1 MGKSER
7 CAKNLK
13 YFQKKMKGIL
23 VEHSEVKKYNQIN
36 QEGGRAMPITVKLL
50 DMVRSIKESGV
61 TSLIENAKAIG
72 ISERNLRYKI
82 DDYNYYLKQL
92 GLPEIEI
99 RKRELVVKNSLEEIV
114 ERVAGNMSLYSFTKE
129 EREKVILTDIFFDNE
144 KTTLESLENKC
155 EVSEL
160 TLRNDLKALEDYV
173 KTFII
178 SIDMRTL
185 NYYGEEKNVRRLFLD
200 ILLKNY
206 TIRYL
211 DNGKIKIEK
220 NYQYGF
226 FICWNKMDEYFSEE
240 NIEKAVKIL
249 KRILDAAKKTVGDE
263 NFKVLLFYILIAL
276 KRHEEYPIKFLKNME
291 FLEKSE
297 EYSKVEKTF
306 SEYGFSKSEIFNM
319 TEYFLG
325 SHSFGFDASFYINWV
340 QIEISMMRLIKE
352 VAKSGYEELEKDMF
366 LLENLIN
373 HIKPAIYRA
382 KKGIR
387 LPCEIYDEFKETY
400 PLVLNLVSK
409 AWDKIGIDIKISD
422 DELAYIAMHFQL
434 AMKRIKSK
442 KLENIL
448 IVCGAGYST
457 SRFLSASIKEHFNV
471 NIVDIIPYNELENY
485 KNEDIDLVVTTIDGV
500 KFKDVKVLKVSPI
513 LSTEDIIRLK
523 NEKLSYAKNIKLSDI
538 LETVKKYSD
547 NLREKEFVNEIKEK
561 FKTLILDDTVNDKGL
576 GFLELLAP
584 SRISI
589 IEDKVKSWEEAVERS
604 ALSMI
609 EEGFVGEDYPKEIIE
624 LVNSF
629 GNYMVVQD
637 GIFLGHSG
645 NSSSINKSGISFA
658 FFKQP
663 VEFPEKEKVRLVIT
677 LSSRDK
683 REHLNGLMEFLGVMR
698 RKSLIQELD
707 KLDTT
712 NKIYKKI
719 EEFINEGEN

>member
-1 MGKSER
+1 
-7 CAKNLK
+7 
-13 YFQKKMKGIL
+13 
-23 VEHSEVKKYNQIN
+23 
-36 QEGGRAMPITVKLL
+36 MPITVKLL

-129 EREKVILTDIFFDNE
+129 EREKVILTDIFFNNE
-144 KTTLESLENKC
+144 KTTLENLENKC

-178 SIDMRTL
+178 SLDMKTL
-185 NYYGEEKNVRRLFLD
+185 NYYGEEKNIRRLFLD

-249 KRILDAAKKTVGDE
+249 KQILDAAKKTVGDE

-409 AWDKIGIDIKISD
+409 AWDKVGIDIKISD

-500 KFKDVKVLKVSPI
+500 KFKDIKVLKVSPI

-547 NLREKEFVNEIKEK
+547 NLRKKEFINEIKEK

-645 NSSSINKSGISFA
+645 NSTSINKSGISFA

>member
-1 MGKSER
+1 M
-7 CAKNLK
+7 L
-13 YFQKKMKGIL
+13 
-23 VEHSEVKKYNQIN
+23 
-36 QEGGRAMPITVKLL
+36 ITVKLL

-129 EREKVILTDIFFDNE
+129 EREKVILTDIFFNNE
-144 KTTLESLENKC
+144 KTTLENLENKC

-178 SIDMRTL
+178 SLDMKTL
-185 NYYGEEKNVRRLFLD
+185 NYYGEEKNIRRLFLD

-249 KRILDAAKKTVGDE
+249 KQILDAAKKTVGDE

-409 AWDKIGIDIKISD
+409 AWDKVGIDIKISD

-500 KFKDVKVLKVSPI
+500 KFKDIKVLKVSPI

-547 NLREKEFVNEIKEK
+547 NLREKEFINEIKEK

-645 NSSSINKSGISFA
+645 NSTSINKSGISFA